1 MTPREPQSAA
11 DYDDRTTA
19 AVKSVLIEIG
29 QVLGSFKGKFAVVGG
44 AVPWLLLD
52 NDDMHHVGTI
62 DIDLSLD
69 AEALA
74 DTAYVA
80 LIDALRGNGYE
91 QRETLRRFQ
100 LVRHVGAR
108 DGGPPID
115 VIVDFLM
122 PRHAEIEKRI
132 PPLLDN
138 FAVQRAD
145 GADLATRFYQMTAIS
160 GPMPNGGTN
169 TVEVAV
175 CSIPALLA
183 MKGHALNGR
192 LKQKDAYD
200 VYFCIRNFPGGI
212 AELAAACR
220 PLLDSQRRDRVPL
233 HRGEIRRAG
242 RLRPDFRETLRSG
255 YAHTRRPLAGTMA
268 ARCIR
273 TGGCVAQS
281 ARFANV
287 AVAALERPPSRAT
300 PPLLVPIA
308 SLPHKMRV
316 F

>member
-1 MTPREPQSAA
+1 MTPQEPQSAA
-11 DYDDRTTA
+11 HYDDRTTA

-29 QVLGSFKGKFAVVGG
+29 QILGSFKGKFAVIGG

-52 NDDMHHVGTI
+52 NDEMHHVGTI

-80 LIDALRGNGYE
+80 LIDALMGNGYE

-100 LVRHVGAR
+100 LVRNVTTT
-108 DGGPPID
+108 DGGPSID

-132 PPLLDN
+132 PPLLGN

-160 GPMPNGGTN
+160 GPMPNGGMN

-183 MKGHALNGR
+183 MKGYALNGR

-200 VYFCIRNFPGGI
+200 VYFCIRNYPNGI
-212 AELAAACR
+212 DGLAQACR
-220 PLLDSQRRDRVPL
+220 PLLDFDSGATGFRYIAEKFDTPDGFGPTSVRRFVEDTRILGDRTPDQWQQDAFGQVDALL
-233 HRGEIRRAG
+233 HELGLRR
-242 RLRPDFRETLRSG
+242 
-255 YAHTRRPLAGTMA
+255 
-268 ARCIR
+268 
-273 TGGCVAQS
+273 
-281 ARFANV
+281 
-287 AVAALERPPSRAT
+287 
-300 PPLLVPIA
+300 
-308 SLPHKMRV
+308 
-316 F
+316 